1 MYLNEI
7 FFQNLSIYLYGVKGK
22 TLNPKLLRT
31 TSKHPVVLP
40 HGFTKKNREKEHT
53 EQQRLQNSETD
64 LSQTIPP
71 T

>member
-7 FFQNLSIYLYGVKGK
+7 FFQNLSIYLYGVKSK

-40 HGFTKKNREKEHT
+40 HGFTKENREKEHT
-53 EQQRLQNSETD
+53 EQQRL
-64 LSQTIPP
+64 
-71 T
+71 